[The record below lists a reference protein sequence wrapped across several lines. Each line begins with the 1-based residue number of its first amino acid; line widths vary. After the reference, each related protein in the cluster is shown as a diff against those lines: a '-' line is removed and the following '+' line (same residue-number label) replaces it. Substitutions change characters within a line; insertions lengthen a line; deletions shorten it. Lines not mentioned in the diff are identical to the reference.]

1 MSQESFA
8 TEQSRATAA
17 IAGIQKYFSA
27 MSALLL
33 AGVSYTPTQLVNILQ
48 AYVSAITALKEFTTL
63 RAAGRP
69 VAIER
74 HPEKGWRVR
83 DLSRGEDYAG
93 RSGT

>member
-1 MSQESFA
+1 MDYQRHSFGGLL
-8 TEQSRATAA
+8 TAVEYGDA
-17 IAGIQKYFSA
+17 
-27 MSALLL
+27 
-33 AGVSYTPTQLVNILQ
+33 
-48 AYVSAITALKEFTTL
+48 SAITALKEFTTL

-83 DLSRGEDYAG
+83 DLSRDEDYAG